1 MCLLYFLKQRNN
13 LSAAVV
19 LLWILLFTMITGP
32 SSAQDLSQQN
42 ELFWHTN
49 TDQGITWKLN
59 TEKRLPHS
67 DNLEMSGQLV
77 SGIIAYKVTA
87 AKQLEITRDIIFP
100 QLRKYSKS
108 NESMYRA
115 YLRSQYTDDILP
127 VITLAEKKFETGEVD
142 SVRIAGKISFY
153 FKPRD
158 GIQVV
163 RTFFPSMDKRCF
175 VEKWT
180 LINKGKKPQAL
191 TIGATALA
199 QNEKGFH
206 GEYHR
211 KIVTDAKPQV
221 TIDPAGQYSFGVY
234 FIAQLNEEAEPE
246 RDLTGIERMRDQ
258 FLDSVSTNLALKSPD
273 STINTLF
280 YFSKIRAAE
289 SIFRSRLGLV
299 HSPGGGNYYVGIWAN
314 DQAEYSGPFFSY
326 LGYETGMQAAM
337 NAYRIFQSNIPKDGG
352 KIWASFELDV
362 TFSFGEYDR
371 GDAAMIAYG
380 ATHFLLASGD
390 RKKAEEIWPLI
401 DWCLKY
407 SQKRVT
413 AEGIVASESDELEG
427 RFPTGSANLSTSS
440 LYYAAL
446 IQSARLARAMGKA
459 PSLIKDYELRAKS
472 VSAAIERYFGA
483 NMEGLATYKYYKENT
498 TLRAWICLP
507 LVVGINGRK
516 AGTLDALFDKLWSTN
531 GVLTELKPGETGGK
545 VFWDRGT
552 LYAFRGAFKAGAAD
566 RALERLESYST
577 TRLTGFRVPYAVE
590 AWPENGMAHLSAE
603 SALYCRIFTEG
614 LLGLEPTGFD
624 SFLLRPNLPA
634 KWDHLEL
641 SNIKAFGSTLD
652 IKLEREVSKTRSEN
666 ASVRSAKASVNPEN
680 AKITSEKTRVSSEK
694 GKIRVT
700 VSKMGK
706 IIVNRLIANDTELKV
721 MLNLQ

>member
-1 MCLLYFLKQRNN
+1 MSRKLLSLLLIVFF
-13 LSAAVV
+13 SAIAS
-19 LLWILLFTMITGP
+19 LTRG
-32 SSAQDLSQQN
+32 QDLNQQN
-42 ELFWHTN
+42 EIFWKTN
-49 TDQGITWKLN
+49 AGQSISWDLTKEN
-59 TEKRLPHS
+59 RLPHD
-67 DNLEMSGQLV
+67 DNFEMSGSLV
-77 SGIIAYKVTA
+77 SGIIGYKVNK
-87 AKQLEITRDIIFP
+87 AKQVEITRDIIFP

-115 YLRSQYTDDILP
+115 YLRSQYMDEVLP
-127 VITLAEKKFETGEVD
+127 VISLGEKKFETGVLD
-142 SVRIAGKISFY
+142 SICIQGKISFH
-153 FKPRD
+153 FKQRD

-180 LINKGKKPQAL
+180 LINKAQKPQSI
-191 TIGATALA
+191 TIGATEVI
-199 QNEKGFH
+199 QNETGFH
-206 GEYHR
+206 GQYHR
-211 KIVTDAKPQV
+211 KITTDAKPGV
-221 TIDPAGQYSFGVY
+221 TINPGDQYTFGVY
-234 FIAQLNEEAEPE
+234 YTASLNDEPE
-246 RDLTGIERMRDQ
+246 PEKSLADIEHKRDL
-258 FLDSVSTNLALKSPD
+258 FLDSVSGNLALRAPD
-273 STINTLF
+273 KTINTLF

-299 HSPGGGNYYVGIWAN
+299 HSPGGGSYYVGIWAN

-326 LGYETGMQAAM
+326 LGYQTGMQAAM

-362 TFSFGEYDR
+362 TFPFGAHDR

-401 DWCLKY
+401 DWCLEY
-407 SQKRVT
+407 SKKRIT

-440 LYYAAL
+440 LYYGAL
-446 IQSARLARAMGKA
+446 VQAARLAKAMGK
-459 PSLIKDYELRAKS
+459 PQSLISDYQLRAKNL
-472 VSAAIERYFGA
+472 SAAIERYFGA
-483 NMEGLATYKYYKENT
+483 KMEGLNTYKYYKENK

-507 LVVGINGRK
+507 LVVGINQRK
-516 AGTLDALFDKLWSTN
+516 SGTLDALFDKLWSTN
-531 GVLTELKPGETGGK
+531 GVLTELKPEKKGNQ

-566 RALERLESYST
+566 RALERLSSYST
-577 TRLTGFRVPYAVE
+577 TRLTGFRVPYVVE

-614 LLGLEPTGFD
+614 VLGLEPTGFD

-634 KWDHLEL
+634 KWDYLEL
-641 SNIKAFGSTLD
+641 KSIKAFGTTLD
-652 IKLEREVSKTRSEN
+652 IEVRREKAKLRMKVYQAN
-666 ASVRSAKASVNPEN
+666 
-680 AKITSEKTRVSSEK
+680 
-694 GKIRVT
+694 
-700 VSKMGK
+700 K
-706 IIVNRLIANDTELKV
+706 IIFNRLIENDTELKV
-721 MLNLQ
+721 VLK